1 MKRLKADGTQYR
13 GRGQGGLIKK
23 RGSENWYALFWQ
35 NGRQY
40 TVSTGTSI
48 KKVAEGKLREMLGRR
63 DQNQVPTAD
72 LKKIKY
78 EELREALI
86 AEYKINGRKSLRFT
100 AKDKK
105 PYLSNLPPLDK
116 FFEGWRAISIGPD
129 AIRKFVLERQ
139 DAECSNASINR
150 ALSAL
155 KRMFVLAVRD
165 GKLQN
170 APHIAL
176 LKEPPARKGFLEL
189 EAFRKLRGELP
200 DYMRAPVTM
209 AFFTGM
215 RLGEISRLTW
225 QQVDL
230 KDRTLNLNPG
240 ETKNDEARIIPLN
253 SETVQMLKMLPRDQ
267 EFVFGQPLGQF
278 RKSWRNACVRA
289 ELGKFEK
296 LENGAVVYNG
306 LTFHDL
312 RRSGVRNLIRA
323 GVSEQVA
330 MKISGH
336 KTTSIFRRYNIIS
349 GADLR
354 DAAKKLDSYVR
365 REESRFDDSL
375 METAKLQ

>member
-1 MKRLKADGTQYR
+1 
-13 GRGQGGLIKK
+13 
-23 RGSENWYALFWQ
+23 
-35 NGRQY
+35 
-40 TVSTGTSI
+40 
-48 KKVAEGKLREMLGRR
+48 
-63 DQNQVPTAD
+63 VPTAD
-72 LKKIKY
+72 IKKIKY

-116 FFEGWRAISIGPD
+116 FFAGWRAISIGPD

-139 DAECSNASINR
+139 AAGCSNASIN
-150 ALSAL
+150 
-155 KRMFVLAVRD
+155 
-165 GKLQN
+165 
-170 APHIAL
+170 
-176 LKEPPARKGFLEL
+176 
-189 EAFRKLRGELP
+189 
-200 DYMRAPVTM
+200 
-209 AFFTGM
+209 
-215 RLGEISRLTW
+215 
-225 QQVDL
+225 
-230 KDRTLNLNPG
+230 NLNPG

-253 SETVQMLKMLPRDQ
+253 KETVQILKMLPRDQ
-267 EFVFGQPLGQF
+267 EFVFGQQLGQF
-278 RKSWRNACVRA
+278 RKSWRNACVRS

-296 LENGAVVYNG
+296 LENGAVVYTG

-354 DAAKKLDSYVR
+354 NAAKKLDSYVK
-365 REESRFDDSL
+365 REEGRFDESL
-375 METAKLQ
+375 MEVGNVQ